1 MNFLGK
7 KHNNNYKNN
16 NSYNSYYNNNNKYN
30 KSKKEYN
37 SHNNYSHNYNYSNKS
52 NGNNFNRNNNFK
64 NDSIENL
71 PIMKYK
77 DKIKQTIAKNKVTI
91 ISGKTGCGKS
101 TQVPKFLYD
110 TYKQGNQ
117 QVKILMTQ
125 PRRIA
130 TISIANRIA
139 QEYNTKLQE
148 IVGYQIE
155 MEKKYNN
162 QTSILVKTTGIFL
175 EELVHGKGKDC
186 DYDYIIMDEV
196 HERDINIDLCLT
208 ILKSQFNQGKFKNT
222 KLILM
227 SATISTITFSNY
239 FDGAPVIEINEKIHK
254 IKYFFTDDIVK
265 NIMEDGY
272 YKNKIPIY
280 YTFDISN
287 PDVDENLFFLV
298 KTIIEH
304 IQRNNNQNPA
314 GVLIFLPG
322 LYEIHSLQDFLIKNF
337 SKDKEENNNDLNI
350 IDNIEIFILHSQ
362 INEEEQDKVFSKI
375 KKRKIVIATNIAES
389 SITIPNIDF
398 VIDFC
403 LMKEME
409 YSTTSDS
416 EKLALKWCSK
426 ANCEQRSGRT
436 GRIGEGF
443 VFRLVTKEFYEKLNN
458 FPIPEILRTPLEK
471 VILKIKVFDCGE
483 PEEILNHSL
492 NKPEETDIKNSIINL
507 QNLGALTFSNEKS
520 KSGEL
525 TEVGK
530 IYAELPISLKYSR
543 FLMISYAFGLLET
556 GIIVTSIISQEKK
569 IFKIKNTRRNDLFD
583 SKKYFG
589 KNTDCDFLS
598 SYVAYMTWY
607 LKYGKEYLPKIK
619 ENNIEIINYKTS
631 NLNKTSKKYKEEKI
645 FLISKCLDG
654 RILKDVLK
662 TEIDLKKR
670 LNRLGYY
677 EFHSLDEKPNL
688 LKINNEDEVNLF
700 KYAICGSFYKQ
711 IFKPHYNSDEI
722 KKYFDF
728 SQHDT
733 KYFEDIILFRKVNEK
748 ELRENLN
755 DILNL
760 ITNNKISKI
769 TINEETSNI
778 YVKINDEE
786 SLKKSLFIFSR
797 NTKTKNAVNVQIEN
811 KDKTLKTFTFPE
823 RPLYYYEVYYDSII
837 SNDNIYIDYDSINYI
852 LIQPNNNILNL
863 ERFVTDEL
871 RENNFKKFSRYV
883 TRLPQKKMIDYI
895 LILLFCPTITMKL
908 NKEKNRYM
916 GFKINNKNNLIKF
929 EYFFSKRDLMKIN
942 KLRESINNIIQTK
955 ISDLKYK
962 EKVDDFILN
971 LNYFINKEKLKM
983 VINDDWIDLKEKID
997 IEKDIFLNFNNNDPN
1012 NLNKFNKYIIK
1023 ENELKN
1029 KFRQEQNNNDND
1041 EEEIETE
1048 IKQFNFLKP
1057 IKSLKF
1063 DEDIRLCSNEGKA
1076 EIKQQNILYNN
1087 LKIDVINDLKFKEK
1101 LIGHKEGNLYC
1112 GICLSYIC
1120 DVSDIEK
1127 TEFEKSHSSLILFKL
1142 KNNFNIHNLLPILSN
1157 EIVDKKNIEFKNKL
1171 VSQGIT
1177 IEKFL
1182 SCKKG
1187 KHLVGYIIKSDY
1199 YLSSISDLKVT
1210 FPMEKTV
1217 KWTEFLWENNFKNYK
1232 NELNNQLKL
1241 REKYLKERLNCI
1253 LCQKLGVIYSIN
1265 DFKNHLKS
1273 NNNIEYLN
1281 SLLNENFI

>member
-1 MNFLGK
+1 MKMNFLGK
-7 KHNNNYKNN
+7 KHNNYKNI
-16 NSYNSYYNNNNKYN
+16 NSNNSYYNNNKKYN
-30 KSKKEYN
+30 KRKNDNYSYN
-37 SHNNYSHNYNYSNKS
+37 NNYSNHSNNYNK
-52 NGNNFNRNNNFK
+52 NNFNKINFK
-64 NDSIENL
+64 YDSIENL

-77 DKIKQTIAKNKVTI
+77 DTIKTTIAKNKVTI

-110 TYKQGNQ
+110 TYKEGNQ
-117 QVKILMTQ
+117 KVKILMTQ

-139 QEYNTKLQE
+139 QEYNSKLQE

-175 EELVHGKGKDC
+175 EELVHGKGKEC
-186 DYDYIIMDEV
+186 EYDYIIMDEV

-208 ILKSQFNQGKFKNT
+208 ILKSQFNQGKFKHT

-239 FDGAPVIEINEKIHK
+239 FNNAPVIEINEKIHK
-254 IKYFFTDDIVK
+254 IKYFYTDDIIK

-272 YKNKIPIY
+272 YENKIPKY
-280 YTFDISN
+280 YTFDKSN

-298 KTIIEH
+298 KIIIEH
-304 IQRNNNQNPA
+304 IQRNNNQNFA

-322 LYEIHSLQDFLIKNF
+322 LYEILSLQDFLLKNF
-337 SKDKEENNNDLNI
+337 TKDKEENNNNLNI
-350 IDNIEIFILHSQ
+350 IDNIEFFVLHSQ
-362 INEEEQDKVFSKI
+362 INEEEQDKVFKPI
-375 KKRKIVIATNIAES
+375 QKRKIVIATNIAES

-409 YSTTSDS
+409 YSATSDS
-416 EKLALKWCSK
+416 EKLALKWCSQ

-436 GRIGEGF
+436 GRIREGF
-443 VFRLVTKEFYEKLNN
+443 VFRLVSKDFFDKLNS

-492 NKPEETDIKNSIINL
+492 DKPDEIDIQNSIINL

-543 FLMISYAFGLLET
+543 FLMISYAFGILET

-569 IFKIKNTRRNDLFD
+569 IFKIKNTTRNDLFD
-583 SKKYFG
+583 TKKYFG
-589 KNTDCDFLS
+589 KNTDCDFIS

-607 LKYGKEYLPKIK
+607 LKFGKEYLPRFKDNENKIG
-619 ENNIEIINYKTS
+619 IINYKTS
-631 NLNKTSKKYKEEKI
+631 NLIRNSKNFKEEKD
-645 FLISKCLDG
+645 FLKGKCLDG

-677 EFHSLDEKPNL
+677 EFHPIDEKPKL
-688 LKINNEDEVNLF
+688 LNINNEDEVNIF

-728 SQHDT
+728 SQHDA
-733 KYFEDIILFRKVNEK
+733 KYYEDVVLFRKVEEK
-748 ELRENLN
+748 ELRENLKN
-755 DILNL
+755 ILNK
-760 ITNNKISKI
+760 ITKEKISKV

-786 SLKKSLFIFSR
+786 ALKKTLFVFSK
-797 NTKTKNAVNVQIEN
+797 NIKTKNAVNIQIEN
-811 KDKTLKTFTFPE
+811 NNIIKTFTFPE
-823 RPLYYYEVYYDSII
+823 RPLYYYEVYYESPIL
-837 SNDNIYIDYDSINYI
+837 SDNIYIDYDSINYI

-871 RENNFKKFSRYV
+871 RENNFKKFSRYI
-883 TRLPQKKMIDYI
+883 TRLPQKKMLDYI
-895 LILLFCPTITMKL
+895 LILLFCPTISMKL

-916 GFKINNKNNLIKF
+916 GFKINNKNSLINF
-929 EYFFSKRDLMKIN
+929 EYFFSKRDLIKIN
-942 KLRESINNIIQTK
+942 KLRENINDIIQTK
-955 ISDLKYK
+955 INNLNYK
-962 EKVDDFILN
+962 ENVDKFILN
-971 LNYFINKEKLKM
+971 LNNFINKEKIKM
-983 VINDDWIDLKEKID
+983 VINDDWIDLKEKIE
-997 IEKDIFLNFNNNDPN
+997 IEKDILSNFNNINQYN
-1012 NLNKFNKYIIK
+1012 FEKLNKYMDK
-1023 ENELKN
+1023 EKDFKN
-1029 KFRQEQNNNDND
+1029 KFRIEQNNNDND
-1041 EEEIETE
+1041 KEEIETE
-1048 IKQFNFLKP
+1048 IKQFSFLKP
-1057 IKSLKF
+1057 IKNLIF
-1063 DEDIRLCSNEGKA
+1063 DEDIRLCSNEGKQ

-1112 GICLSYIC
+1112 GICYSYIC

-1142 KNNFNIHNLLPILSN
+1142 RNNFNIHNLLPILSN

-1241 REKYLKERLNCI
+1241 RDKYLKERLNCI
-1253 LCQKLGVIYSIN
+1253 LCQKLGVIYTVN
-1265 DFKNHLKS
+1265 EFKNHLKS
-1273 NNNIEYLN
+1273 SNHIEFLN